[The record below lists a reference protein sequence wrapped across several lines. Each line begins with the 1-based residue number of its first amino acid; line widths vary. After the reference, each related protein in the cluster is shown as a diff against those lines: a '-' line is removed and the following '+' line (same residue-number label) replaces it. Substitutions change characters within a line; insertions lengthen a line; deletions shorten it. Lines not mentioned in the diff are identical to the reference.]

1 MVASP
6 VSFRDALTVVLVA
19 AWAATAAAA
28 HPGQAIYA
36 EHCGRCHGPEGQG
49 TPEVPAPL
57 AGERSVN
64 QLAAFIDETM
74 PEDDPARVT
83 GETARQVAEW
93 IHGALYSA
101 VARDRDR
108 PARVE
113 LQRLTVRQHRNV
125 LADVVGSF
133 RKPPPRVHGERGLAA
148 EYFKT
153 RGFDRGKG
161 FVFARTDPRIDFD
174 FGTDGPQP
182 GLIEPDRFAIRWTG
196 SIVPA
201 ETGGHEFVIVSDH
214 STRLWVDADEGD
226 PPTIDGS
233 VRSGDGTEHRARVF
247 LLGGRAVPLRLEFSK
262 ANQGV
267 DDPKRERRA
276 PASIRLLWKPP
287 HGTLEPVPARVL
299 VPASA
304 PPVFAAATPFPPDDR
319 SLGYDRGAAA
329 SPEWFA
335 AATAAAIETADHVL
349 ARVARLSGVKPDAP
363 DRVARLQKF
372 AATFVE
378 RCFRRP
384 LEPDVRALFID
395 RPFADAPD
403 PDTALRRSLLAA
415 LSSPRFLYVEPGDA
429 DAFSAAA
436 RLSLGLW
443 DSIPDRQ
450 LLEAAAS
457 GRLASPAA
465 VRGQAERM
473 VADPRTRAKVRDF
486 LFAWLRVDLGP
497 EIAKDAARH
506 PGFTPAVAADL
517 RTSLELLLDDVVWR
531 DGDFRRLFTAEEVP
545 LNGRLAPLYD
555 VDLPADAAFTPIRL
569 DAGRRGGV
577 LTHPYILS
585 VLAYPGASSPIHRGV
600 FLARSVLGNVLRPPQ
615 EAFAPLAAEEAP
627 QLTTRERVATQT
639 AGVAC
644 QSCHTLI
651 NPLGFAL
658 EEFDAVGRH
667 RTTEAVGEVEKP
679 VDAAGSYGPRTGSEA
694 EFRGGRELGTFCA
707 GSHDAQEAFVEA
719 LFHAVVKQPVRA
731 WGPDTLERL
740 RTAFEAG
747 GFGIQGLLADIM
759 MVAAFPPAAPVA
771 SQAASESPR

>member
-1 MVASP
+1 MRGSHASLRGGP
-6 VSFRDALTVVLVA
+6 IILLAA

-36 EHCGRCHGPEGQG
+36 EHCGRCHGEHGQG

-74 PEDDPARVT
+74 PEDDPTRVT
-83 GETARQVAEW
+83 GDAARQVAEW
-93 IHGALYSA
+93 IHDRFYSA

-113 LQRLTVRQHRNV
+113 LQRLTVRQHRGV

-133 RKPPPRVHGERGLAA
+133 RKPPPAVPAARGLAG

-174 FGTDGPQP
+174 FGMDGPQP
-182 GLIEPDRFAIRWTG
+182 GLVAPDRFAIRWTG
-196 SIVPA
+196 SIVPT
-201 ETGGHEFVIVSDH
+201 ETGRHEFTIVTDH
-214 STRLWVDADEGD
+214 SARLWVDADDGD
-226 PPTIDGS
+226 PATIDAY
-233 VRSGDGTEHRARVF
+233 VRSGDDAELRASVF
-247 LLGGRAVPLRLEFSK
+247 LLGGRAVPVRLEFSR

-267 DDPKRERRA
+267 DEPKKERRA
-276 PASIRLLWKPP
+276 AASIRLLWKPP
-287 HGTLEPVPARVL
+287 HGVVEPVPTRVL
-299 VPASA
+299 VPAA
-304 PPVFAAATPFPPDDR
+304 AAPVFAAATSFPPDDR
-319 SLGYDRGAAA
+319 SLGYDRGTSA

-335 AATAAAIETADHVL
+335 AATAAALETTDHVL
-349 ARVARLSGVKPDAP
+349 ARLERLSGVKPDAP
-363 DRVARLQKF
+363 DRAARLREF

-384 LEPDVRALFID
+384 LDSESRALFVD

-415 LSSPRFLYVEPGDA
+415 LSSPRFLYVEPNGA
-429 DAFSAAA
+429 DAFATAA
-436 RLSLGLW
+436 RLSFGLW

-450 LLEAAAS
+450 LLAAAAA
-457 GRLASPAA
+457 GRLATPAA
-465 VRGQAERM
+465 VRRQAERM

-486 LFAWLRVDLGP
+486 LFAWLRIDLGP
-497 EIAKDAARH
+497 EIVKDAARH
-506 PGFTPAVAADL
+506 PGFTPAVVADL

-531 DGDFRRLFTAEEVP
+531 DGDFRRMFTAEEVP
-545 LNGRLAPLYD
+545 LNGRLAPLYGA
-555 VDLPADAAFTPIRL
+555 DLPADAHFTPVRL
-569 DAGRRGGV
+569 DDGRRGGV
-577 LTHPYILS
+577 LTHPYLLS

-600 FLARSVLGNVLRPPQ
+600 FLARSILGNVLRPPQ
-615 EAFAPLAAEEAP
+615 EAFAPLAAEQAP
-627 QLTTRERVATQT
+627 ELTTRERVATQT
-639 AGVAC
+639 AAVAC

-667 RTTEAVGEVEKP
+667 RATEPVGEAGKT
-679 VDAAGSYGPRTGSEA
+679 VDASGSYRPRTGPEA
-694 EFRGGRELGTFCA
+694 AFRGGRELGDYCA

-731 WGPDTLERL
+731 WGPDTLPRL

-747 GFGIQGLLADIM
+747 GFDVRRLLADIM
-759 MVAAFPPAAPVA
+759 EVSAFPPAAPPA
-771 SQAASESPR
+771 AQAASEPPR